1 MRNKFFK
8 KIIARSSDDLQFIS
22 AYCSN
27 SSIKINNIKYLKK
40 NKIFLILLERVNQDK
55 KNQKISSILK
65 FEFID
70 SSKSKNINQKD
81 DKILLKLIAIKLFKV
96 KKVSILGKYYYFFF
110 INSVLFIFI
119 AIHVISSL
127 NFSAPQ
133 SSFFSIDSTIF
144 LGVTFS
150 ILSII
155 F

>member
-27 SSIKINNIKYLKK
+27 SSVKINNIKYLKK
-40 NKIFLILLERVNQDK
+40 NKIFLILLERVSQDK

-96 KKVSILGKYYYFFF
+96 KKNYEITLLFSNNAI
-110 INSVLFIFI
+110 INL
-119 AIHVISSL
+119 
-127 NFSAPQ
+127 SAE
-133 SSFFSIDSTIF
+133 
-144 LGVTFS
+144 
-150 ILSII
+150 II
-155 F
+155 EATLEDLKEIND

>member
-27 SSIKINNIKYLKK
+27 SIIKINNIKYLKN

-81 DKILLKLIAIKLFKV
+81 DKMLLKLIAIKLFKV
-96 KKVSILGKYYYFFF
+96 KKNYEITLLFSNNAI
-110 INSVLFIFI
+110 INL
-119 AIHVISSL
+119 
-127 NFSAPQ
+127 SAE
-133 SSFFSIDSTIF
+133 
-144 LGVTFS
+144 
-150 ILSII
+150 II
-155 F
+155 EATLEDLKQIND

>member
-27 SSIKINNIKYLKK
+27 SSVKINNIKYLKK
-40 NKIFLILLERVNQDK
+40 NKIFLILLERVSQDK

-81 DKILLKLIAIKLFKV
+81 DNIMLKLIAIKLFKV
-96 KKVSILGKYYYFFF
+96 KKNYEITLLFSNNAI
-110 INSVLFIFI
+110 INL
-119 AIHVISSL
+119 
-127 NFSAPQ
+127 
-133 SSFFSIDSTIF
+133 STE
-144 LGVTFS
+144 
-150 ILSII
+150 II
-155 F
+155 EATLEDLKQIND

>member
-1 MRNKFFK
+1 MKENRSRYKKNTLMRNKFFK

-27 SSIKINNIKYLKK
+27 SSVKINNIKYLKK

-96 KKVSILGKYYYFFF
+96 KKNYEITLLFSNNAI
-110 INSVLFIFI
+110 INL
-119 AIHVISSL
+119 
-127 NFSAPQ
+127 SAE
-133 SSFFSIDSTIF
+133 
-144 LGVTFS
+144 
-150 ILSII
+150 II
-155 F
+155 EATLEDLKQIND

>member
-27 SSIKINNIKYLKK
+27 SSVKINNIKYLKK

-96 KKVSILGKYYYFFF
+96 KKNYEITLLFSNNAI
-110 INSVLFIFI
+110 INL
-119 AIHVISSL
+119 
-127 NFSAPQ
+127 SAE
-133 SSFFSIDSTIF
+133 IIE
-144 LGVTFS
+144 VTLEDLKE
-150 ILSII
+150 IND
-155 F
+155 